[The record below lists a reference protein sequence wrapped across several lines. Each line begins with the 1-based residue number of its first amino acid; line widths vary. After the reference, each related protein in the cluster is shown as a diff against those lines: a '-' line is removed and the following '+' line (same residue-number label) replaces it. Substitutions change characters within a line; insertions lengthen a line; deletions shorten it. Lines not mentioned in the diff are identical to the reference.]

1 MPTGMVRRES
11 GVPGTIGGNGEGS
24 LSGSFEAK
32 IEHIRGNQGALT
44 IPSVHRAIEVRMKTM
59 AMIVIE
65 YQQLMGAGK
74 YFRKSMRGNGSHLN
88 YLLQVE
94 PNPLMSAADL
104 WEQVEYHKIAYG
116 NAFIYVERDE
126 VGEVKYLWLCDSGDY
141 IETNDRYILQY
152 HGLGGLRIIE
162 ARRSEV
168 IHLANTYR
176 RQGSIMG
183 IPTLEYALRTLTLK
197 ATEMGQALETAA
209 KGGRMKLIISEE
221 RKGNQGL
228 LSGGMYDK
236 DEVNKYADEVNR
248 KWHTQDVIALQGL
261 EKATPYSMTGA
272 EMQLLESMGYG
283 DVEIARLYGVPK
295 ALLMDDSNSSYKT
308 PEAATQELLSRT
320 IAPAAK
326 ELVSELQRKLLDE
339 RDFERRRFEAKIG
352 DLFMFDR
359 KATAEIN
366 KMKMETGVSSVN
378 ELRADNNMPQ
388 VTGGDV
394 IFVSANLRNINE
406 TQKAGN
412 NAGGGEQ

>member
-1 MPTGMVRRES
+1 
-11 GVPGTIGGNGEGS
+11 
-24 LSGSFEAK
+24 
-32 IEHIRGNQGALT
+32 
-44 IPSVHRAIEVRMKTM
+44 
-59 AMIVIE
+59 
-65 YQQLMGAGK
+65 MGAG
-74 YFRKSMRGNGSHLN
+74 GI
-88 YLLQVE
+88 
-94 PNPLMSAADL
+94 
-104 WEQVEYHKIAYG
+104 HKIAYG

-126 VGEVKYLWLCDSGDY
+126 EGEVKYLWLCDSGDY
-141 IETNDRYILQY
+141 IETNDRYTLQY

-388 VTGGDV
+388 VDGGDV

-406 TQKAGN
+406 KAGN